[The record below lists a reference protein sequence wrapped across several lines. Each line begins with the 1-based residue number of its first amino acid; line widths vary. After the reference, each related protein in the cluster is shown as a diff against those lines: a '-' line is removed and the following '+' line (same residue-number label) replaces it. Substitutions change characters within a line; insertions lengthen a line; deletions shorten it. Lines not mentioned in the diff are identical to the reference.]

1 MRHPHR
7 TRRAWVLL
15 HAALL
20 ALTTAG
26 CTSTRVTR
34 VARFEPAGGAGAV
47 HRPAPKSAAYKV
59 KYASARGDGLHTVG
73 GTKRIVG
80 RGELLGFATS
90 PDGKIVAVA
99 GDEQLPLD
107 NLPPGARYCV
117 WTFKEKR
124 PTQFSRELS
133 KATATAASAAV
144 VGVAVVGAAS
154 LGLLN
159 ATEEEEEEDDAAEE
173 GDAGEQVRREG
184 PRRPRGYRW
193 VGADGKPPGGAPSGK
208 GKR

>member
-7 TRRAWVLL
+7 TRRAWTLL

-34 VARFEPAGGAGAV
+34 VARFEPAGDAGAV
-47 HRPAPKSAAYKV
+47 HYPAPQSAAYKV
-59 KYASARGDGLHTVG
+59 KYASARGEGLRAVG

-80 RGELLGFATS
+80 RGEPLGFATS
-90 PDGKIVAVA
+90 PDGKVVAVA

-107 NLPPGARYCV
+107 KLPPGARYCV

-124 PTQFSRELS
+124 PTQFSRELG
-133 KATATAASAAV
+133 KVTATAASAAV
-144 VGVAVVGAAS
+144 FGAAVVGVAS
-154 LGLLN
+154 LGVLN
-159 ATEEEEEEDDAAEE
+159 AAPEEDAAEE
-173 GDAGEQVRREG
+173 GEAGEQVRRERR
-184 PRRPRGYRW
+184 RRPRGYRW
-193 VGADGKPPGGAPSGK
+193 VGAVEEPQGVAPSGK